1 MEHDEALLESLA
13 ALRAAHDKASRL
25 MAEIAVLGA
34 RALKGRGTVPSLV
47 QLQNYMQAL
56 AQAQRQAAHCEE
68 LMLGATSRAM
78 PGAAEGS
85 RPFVH

>member
-1 MEHDEALLESLA
+1 MGHDEALLENLA
-13 ALRAAHDKASRL
+13 VLRAAHDKASRL

-56 AQAQRQAAHCEE
+56 AQVQRQAAHCEE
-68 LMLGATSRAM
+68 LMLGGPARAM